1 LDVPGDYSSG
11 PDALDER
18 LRYSLLVMSE
28 SGVPISPSESK
39 SVLGYSWKHKVGRL
53 DQHLLAEALEVFS
66 APKAPLLCFGVAAK
80 PLSAPARDGVVS
92 MPAPLRDEVC
102 WPLLRRGFL
111 LLSSAVLPPLEVGG
125 SPLSSVQ
132 SVLSCRPLLS
142 FFEVGES

>member
-80 PLSAPARDGVVS
+80 PLSAPARDAIVS
-92 MPAPLRDEVC
+92 TLARDEFC
-102 WPLLRRGFL
+102 QPLLWCGFL
-111 LLSSAVLPPLEVGG
+111 LPSGATLPSLEVGG
-125 SPLSSVQ
+125 SPLFSVQ
-132 SVLSCRPLLS
+132 SVL
-142 FFEVGES
+142 E